1 MFSERLLNTGL
12 GATTARLAVLE
23 VIANHGGL
31 TADDIYMMVN
41 KNREV
46 KIGTIY
52 RVLADLEKHQLI
64 KRILFGRNKSIYKLL
79 EQKINCNVMD
89 MQNGKMQ
96 PYHNEEVN
104 QLLEQVLLK
113 LEDDF
118 STIDLI
124 LYK

>member
-12 GATTARLAVLE
+12 SATTARVAVLE
-23 VIANHGGL
+23 VIVNHGGL

>member
-96 PYHNEEVN
+96 PYHNEEIN

>member
-113 LEDDF
+113 LKDDF

>member
-104 QLLEQVLLK
+104 QLLDQVLLK
-113 LEDDF
+113 LKDDF

>member
-12 GATTARLAVLE
+12 SATTARVAVLE